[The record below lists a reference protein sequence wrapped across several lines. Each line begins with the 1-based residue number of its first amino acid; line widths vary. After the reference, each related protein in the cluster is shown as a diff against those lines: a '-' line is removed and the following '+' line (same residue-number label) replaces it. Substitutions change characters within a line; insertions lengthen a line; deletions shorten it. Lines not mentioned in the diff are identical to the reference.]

1 MEYEIVERSIERDE
15 GGDSRI
21 IRDNGTSSNRSSDD
35 RNEHAGEN
43 DRALHIPE
51 EEQA

>member
-1 MEYEIVERSIERDE
+1 MEFEIVERPREADR

-21 IRDNGTSSNRSSDD
+21 IRDNRAL
-35 RNEHAGEN
+35 RNQLSVDPEDYPGRK

-51 EEQA
+51 EEKG